1 MERFIGRV
9 VTEIRKDHKGAL
21 NLNGRSLILTGIP
34 NGLRVTETVRGK
46 RAVQRGAVPAV
57 MLRACCRLTLTYR
70 IARRVARH
78 PGATSKVAGG

>member
-9 VTEIRKDHKGAL
+9 VTEIRKDHKRAL

-46 RAVQRGAVPAV
+46 TSSTERRRSRRHAPSVLSAIQK
-57 MLRACCRLTLTYR
+57 L
-70 IARRVARH
+70 ARNGLLGNRSSLV
-78 PGATSKVAGG
+78 G